1 MTRELIADAQQL
13 AASLPD
19 GTGTLNS
26 LRETQ
31 LVRSRLLLIAL
42 ADALE
47 AKTTQHAETLHY
59 LEQAQ
64 RVIERDSAAYGRLL
78 RALWSSRRLW
88 QERIAEV
95 EAERDAAISIA
106 RSNSHAL
113 DKARAEMET
122 TAIELL
128 AAHRRIAELEA
139 TQRHRLV
146 ETAEELDALPIGS
159 VVLTIESRT
168 AWENIAES
176 VSLWANCGAALTAA
190 NLMHNYGA
198 VIVVW
203 TPELEAQVQR

>member
-88 QERIAEV
+88 QERVAEV

-113 DKARAEMET
+113 DKAQAEMET

-139 TQRHRLV
+139 
-146 ETAEELDALPIGS
+146 
-159 VVLTIESRT
+159 
-168 AWENIAES
+168 
-176 VSLWANCGAALTAA
+176 
-190 NLMHNYGA
+190 
-198 VIVVW
+198 
-203 TPELEAQVQR
+203 QVQR

>member
-88 QERIAEV
+88 QERVAEV

-113 DKARAEMET
+113 DEVQAEIAQLKAR
-122 TAIELL
+122 
-128 AAHRRIAELEA
+128 
-139 TQRHRLV
+139 
-146 ETAEELDALPIGS
+146 
-159 VVLTIESRT
+159 
-168 AWENIAES
+168 
-176 VSLWANCGAALTAA
+176 
-190 NLMHNYGA
+190 
-198 VIVVW
+198 
-203 TPELEAQVQR
+203 VQR

>member
-1 MTRELIADAQQL
+1 MTLHTRIQRAERLTADIKAALSLDYDTQVYRHARAL
-13 AASLPD
+13 AV
-19 GTGTLNS
+19 
-26 LRETQ
+26 
-31 LVRSRLLLIAL
+31 VRS
-42 ADALE
+42 
-47 AKTTQHAETLHY
+47 
-59 LEQAQ
+59 
-64 RVIERDSAAYGRLL
+64 
-78 RALWSSRRLW
+78 LWASRRVW

-106 RSNSHAL
+106 RGNSHAL
-113 DKARAEMET
+113 DKTQAELET

-190 NLMHNYGA
+190 NLLHNYGA